1 MFLITA
7 RQISLVRTFLI
18 GVSRSKSPNQG
29 QTSPSPRDAK
39 KKKYPEEL
47 RTVLLS
53 DKNCVLFLKIFA
65 LILGEQSRI

>member
-18 GVSRSKSPNQG
+18 GVSRSRSPNQG
-29 QTSPSPRDAK
+29 QAIPSPRDAK

-53 DKNCVLFLKIFA
+53 DKTVLYF
-65 LILGEQSRI
+65 